1 MMKVKSILISQPQP
15 KTETSPYFKLEKKD
29 IKIDFVPF
37 IHVEGV
43 EAREVRKQKIDFAQ
57 FTAIILTSRNAV
69 DNFFRLAEEMRYKV
83 PDALKY
89 YCQSEAIAK
98 YLQNYIVYR
107 KRKIYV
113 GNKTFVDL
121 IPIIKKHK
129 DEKFLLPSS
138 DVLSPIVSKKL
149 DELSVDWK
157 RAIMYKTVSSD
168 LSDLENVYYDILVF
182 FSPSGIKSLL
192 ENFPNFKQN
201 DTRIAVFGKSTV
213 NAAKDAGLK
222 VDIQVPA
229 PGIPSMSMALE
240 KYVKT
245 QE

>member
-1 MMKVKSILISQPQP
+1 MKVKSILISQPQP
-15 KTETSPYFKLEKKD
+15 KTETSPYFKLERKN
-29 IKIDFVPF
+29 IKVDFVPF
-37 IHVEGV
+37 IHIEGV
-43 EAREVRKQKIDFAQ
+43 EAREVRKQKIDFSQ

-113 GNKTFVDL
+113 GEKTFNDL

-129 DEKFLLPSS
+129 DEKFMLPSS
-138 DVLSPIVSKKL
+138 DVLSPSIAKSL
-149 DELSVDWK
+149 DELAVDWK

-201 DTRIAVFGKSTV
+201 NTRIAVFGKSTV
-213 NAAKDAGLK
+213 NAAKNAGLK

-229 PGIPSMSMALE
+229 PGVPSMSMALE

>member
-1 MMKVKSILISQPQP
+1 MKVRTILISQPQP
-15 KTETSPYFKLEKKD
+15 KTETSPYFKLEKKN
-29 IKIDFVPF
+29 IKIDFRPF
-37 IHVEGV
+37 IHIEGL
-43 EAREVRKQKIDFAQ
+43 EAREVRKQKIDFSQ

-89 YCQSEAIAK
+89 FCQSEAIAK

-113 GNKTFVDL
+113 GEKTFADL
-121 IPIIKKHK
+121 IPIINKYQE
-129 DEKFLLPSS
+129 EKFMLPSS
-138 DVLSPIVSKKL
+138 DVLSPVITSCL
-149 DELSVDWK
+149 DSLNIDWK

-201 DTRIAVFGKSTV
+201 NTRIAVFGKSTV

-229 PGIPSMSMALE
+229 PGVPSMSMALE
-240 KYVKT
+240 KYVKM
-245 QE
+245 QG

>member
-1 MMKVKSILISQPQP
+1 MKVRSILISQPQP
-15 KTETSPYFKLEKKD
+15 KTETSPYFKLERKN
-29 IKIDFVPF
+29 IKVDFIPF

-43 EAREVRKQKIDFAQ
+43 EAREVRKQKIDFSQ

-69 DNFFRLAEEMRYKV
+69 DNFFRLADEMRYKV

-98 YLQNYIVYR
+98 YLQNYIIYR

-113 GNKTFVDL
+113 GEKTFSDL
-121 IPIIKKHK
+121 IPILKKHK
-129 DEKFLLPSS
+129 DEKFMLPSS
-138 DVLSPIVSKKL
+138 DVLSPVVTKSLNNLVI
-149 DELSVDWK
+149 DWK
-157 RAIMYKTVSSD
+157 RVIMYKTVSSD
-168 LSDLENVYYDILVF
+168 LSDLESVYYDILVF

-201 DTRIAVFGKSTV
+201 NTRIAVFGKSTV
-213 NAAKDAGLK
+213 SAAKDAGLK

-229 PGIPSMSMALE
+229 PGVPSMSMALE

>member
-1 MMKVKSILISQPQP
+1 MKVKSILISQPQP
-15 KTETSPYFKLEKKD
+15 KTDTSPYFKLERKN

-43 EAREVRKQKIDFAQ
+43 KAREVRKQKIDFTK

-113 GNKTFVDL
+113 GEKTFVDL

-129 DEKFLLPSS
+129 GEKFMLPSS
-138 DVLSPIVSKKL
+138 NVLSPIVTKSL
-149 DELSVDWK
+149 NELTVDWK

-168 LSDLENVYYDILVF
+168 LSNLENVYYDILVF

-192 ENFPNFKQN
+192 ENFPNFKQK

-213 NAAKDAGLK
+213 DAAEDAGLK

-240 KYVKT
+240 NYVKT

>member
-1 MMKVKSILISQPQP
+1 MKVKSILISQPQP
-15 KTETSPYFKLEKKD
+15 KTETSPYFKLEKKN
-29 IKIDFVPF
+29 IKVDFIPF

-113 GNKTFVDL
+113 GQKTFADL
-121 IPIIKKHK
+121 IPLIKKHK

-138 DVLSPIVSKKL
+138 DVLSPSIEKTL
-149 DELSVDWK
+149 DELAVDWK

-229 PGIPSMSMALE
+229 PGIHSMSMALE

-245 QE
+245 QG

>member
-1 MMKVKSILISQPQP
+1 MKVKSILISQPQP
-15 KTETSPYFKLEKKD
+15 KTDTSPYFKLERKN
-29 IKIDFVPF
+29 IKIDFIPF
-37 IHVEGV
+37 IHIEGV
-43 EAREVRKQKIDFAQ
+43 EAREVRKQKIDFTQ

-69 DNFFRLAEEMRYKV
+69 DNFFRLAEAMRYKV

-98 YLQNYIVYR
+98 YLQTYIVYR

-113 GNKTFVDL
+113 GEKTFTDL
-121 IPIIKKHK
+121 IPIFKKHSN
-129 DEKFLLPSS
+129 EKFMLPSS
-138 DVLSPIVSKKL
+138 DVLSPVVIKTL
-149 DELSVDWK
+149 NDLELNWK
-157 RAIMYKTVSSD
+157 RAIMYKTVSND
-168 LSDLENVYYDILVF
+168 LSELEDVYYDILVF

-201 DTRIAVFGKSTV
+201 KTHIAVYGKSTV

-222 VDIQVPA
+222 VNIQVPT
-229 PGIPSMSMALE
+229 PEIPSMSMALE
-240 KYVKT
+240 KFVKT